1 MTDYYHPD
9 MIAYLFASGY
19 YDFPSSSYEDN
30 NQDEGVNQLKY
41 FSWWFLS
48 SVFIFRPAQSSW
60 TWNSKKTIHIFII
73 YYSLVW
79 CELFHMNCFYSLLL
93 TTKISCQTLTK
104 WNFVSNET
112 KLDSQNLMLDCFAH
126 FLHHQRWNA
135 VPNLIPNLC
144 IWTCKCKIF
153 WKWR

>member
-1 MTDYYHPD
+1 MSDYYHPD
-9 MIAYLFASGY
+9 MISYPLVFGY
-19 YDFPSSSYEDN
+19 YDPPSSNYTGN

-48 SVFIFRPAQSSW
+48 SVFIFRPDQSSIELGIPREQFM
-60 TWNSKKTIHIFII
+60 TCIT

-79 CELFHMNCFYSLLL
+79 CELFLL
-93 TTKISCQTLTK
+93 TPTNIAKISCQTLTK
-104 WNFVSNET
+104 WNFVSNDT
-112 KLDSQNLMLDCFAH
+112 KLDSQNIFSNRFTH
-126 FLHHQRWNA
+126 FLHHQRWHA